1 MQKIK
6 FQAEIERIRKL
17 SPAEFVRQ
25 QTNGEDQTLEV
36 TKEEAERIYNRWAFY
51 LAASTD
57 LQIYELLKTEFG
69 ANVKEFGDE
78 FFEEYA
84 VTMLEKRAEF
94 RESLGIKI
102 PSSGGHLELGAKEW
116 EKKIEELKKLHK
128 MHKELKDNPEIMKN
142 MFKGRDFTP
151 RA

>member
-1 MQKIK
+1 MQKVK
-6 FQAEIERIRKL
+6 FQEEIERIRKL

-25 QTNGEDQTLEV
+25 QRSGEDEILEV

-57 LQIYELLKTEFG
+57 LQIYEMLKKEFS
-69 ANVKEFGDE
+69 ANVKENGDK

-84 VTMLEKRAEF
+84 ETMLGKRAEF

-102 PSSGGHLELGAKEW
+102 PSSGGSLELGEKEW
-116 EKKIEELKKLHK
+116 EKKIEELKTLYR
-128 MHKELKDNPEIMKN
+128 MHESLKENPEIMKN